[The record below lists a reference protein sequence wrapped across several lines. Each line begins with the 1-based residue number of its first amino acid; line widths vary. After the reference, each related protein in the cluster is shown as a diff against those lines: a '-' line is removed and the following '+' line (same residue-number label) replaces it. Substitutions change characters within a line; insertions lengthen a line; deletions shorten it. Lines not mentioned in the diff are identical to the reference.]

1 MNAMRHENLSSQKK
15 GVALVFGQN
24 AGKASGMFF
33 FSLEICI
40 FKLEIYISRLKIQI
54 FRSNLRFAVRPTAK
68 RFLLPLQSYQHAL
81 VVAGPRALRFDD
93 GILRSFISPLSAND
107 GSFRT
112 KNGGF
117 HRPDT
122 GALVE
127 NKVDAV
133 PFIRFGCLGQLA
145 DLRIFIRSHPSKA
158 GVCHRAGIDRAVS
171 VVVAGFVQQPCG
183 SPRHNEPVMVV
194 QVLCIRLPVHP

>member
-1 MNAMRHENLSSQKK
+1 MFLKTKATAVPQQSLSFFYSLSSLFLSFPRGSGNPKLHASK
-15 GVALVFGQN
+15 FVFSL
-24 AGKASGMFF
+24 KLYI

-133 PFIRFGCLGQLA
+133 PFIRFGCPASPQTVPPA
-145 DLRIFIRSHPSKA
+145 SQNSEEW
-158 GVCHRAGIDRAVS
+158 S
-171 VVVAGFVQQPCG
+171 G
-183 SPRHNEPVMVV
+183 SPPPAAFS
-194 QVLCIRLPVHP
+194 LRLPTTRSAT